1 MLNITFA
8 PAPRVS
14 IVVPTYN
21 RLACLAELFEC
32 LTRQTFWD
40 FEVVAVNDAGASI
53 QPVVEAYPELDVQVV
68 DLPVNGRQAKA
79 INAGVAAAR
88 GELIMICDDDDLL
101 APCHLA
107 RMVAN
112 LRDAD
117 LAYADAEIFGF
128 SQEAGTR
135 QVAERRL
142 WAFDFD
148 LDVQTRYLTVI
159 PSGTLYRKAVH
170 ARIGPM
176 DEELPCYWDWDFVL
190 RLAKAGLRVRRV
202 AAASVAYAF
211 GTHNTTA
218 DHRANQPYLDRLAAK
233 HGLKDLFTSNFSLLL
248 DQPELQETR
257 RETRRV
263 WDGTIQP
270 SRLAIA

>member
-1 MLNITFA
+1 MPNVTFA

-53 QPVVEAYPELDVQVV
+53 QPVVEAYPELDVRVM

-128 SQEAGTR
+128 
-135 QVAERRL
+135 
-142 WAFDFD
+142 D

-159 PSGTLYRKAVH
+159 PSGTVYRKAVH
-170 ARIGPM
+170 EQIGPM
-176 DEELPCYWDWDFVL
+176 DEDLPCYWDWDFVL
-190 RLAKAGLRVRRV
+190 RLAKAGLRVTRV

-263 WDGTIQP
+263 WDGTIRP

>member
-1 MLNITFA
+1 MLNVTFA

-40 FEVVAVNDAGASI
+40 FEVVAVNDAGAPI
-53 QPVVEAYPELDVQVV
+53 HDVAALYPELDVRVI
-68 DLPVNGRQAKA
+68 DLPVNGRQARA
-79 INAGVAAAR
+79 INAGVQAAR

-101 APCHLA
+101 SPCHLA

-112 LRDAD
+112 MAGAD

-128 SQEAGTR
+128 QQEAGTR
-135 QVAERRL
+135 RVEARQL
-142 WAFDFD
+142 WAHDFD

-159 PSGTLYRKAVH
+159 PSGTVYRKALH
-170 ARIGPM
+170 AAIGPM
-176 DEELPCYWDWDFVL
+176 DVELPCYWDWDFVL
-190 RLAKAGLRVRRV
+190 RLARAGFRVKRV
-202 AAASVAYAF
+202 PAASVAYAF

-218 DHRANQPYLDRLAAK
+218 DHAANQPYLDRLAAK
-233 HGLKDLFTSNFSLLL
+233 HGLTGLRTSNFQLLL
-248 DQPELQETR
+248 EEPELVAAR

-263 WDGTIQP
+263 WDGAIRP
-270 SRLAIA
+270 SRLAAC

>member
-1 MLNITFA
+1 MFVTFA

-14 IVVPTYN
+14 IVIPTYN

-32 LTRQTFWD
+32 LSRQTFWD
-40 FEVVAVNDAGASI
+40 FEVVAVNDAGASLDE
-53 QPVVEAYPELDVQVV
+53 VAALYPELDVRVI

-88 GELIMICDDDDLL
+88 GELIMLCDDDDLL

-112 LRDAD
+112 MADAD

-128 SQEAGTR
+128 SQEASTR
-135 QVAERRL
+135 VVGDRHV
-142 WAFDFD
+142 WAHDFD
-148 LDVQTRYLTVI
+148 LGVQDRYLTVI
-159 PSGTLYRKAVH
+159 PSGTVYRKAIH
-170 ARIGPM
+170 DAIGPM
-176 DEELPCYWDWDFVL
+176 DTDLPCYWDWDFVL
-190 RLAKAGLRVRRV
+190 RLAHAGFRVKRV
-202 AAASVAYAF
+202 PAASVAYAF

-218 DHRANQPYLDRLAAK
+218 DHRANQPYLDLLAAK
-233 HGLKDLFTSNFSLLL
+233 HGLVGLRTSNFSLLL
-248 DQPELQETR
+248 QEPELQETR

-263 WDGTIQP
+263 WDGEIRP
-270 SRLAIA
+270 SRLAG